1 MFQKGNMEVLAW
13 DQSSKGYW
21 HFWLTARQCLSM
33 SSKNRSGVRT
43 GKKWGP
49 IAPEQVNCA
58 FRQVKKGVLWSG
70 MQVKLGMVV
79 LLVDMPWTL
88 HAYWASNVVGA
99 TKNWNLL
106 AQWATGVHF
115 FHGLID
121 WQRRYVY
128 DINLKENTTT
138 IQFFYP
144 DFLFYNQKNTTL
156 GASLC

>member
-1 MFQKGNMEVLAW
+1 MLAQ

-21 HFWLTARQCLSM
+21 HFWFTARQCLSM

-58 FRQVKKGVLWSG
+58 LRQAKKGVLWSG

-79 LLVDMPWTL
+79 LLLDMPWTL

-115 FHGLID
+115 FSWPD
-121 WQRRYVY
+121 WLTEKICLWS
-128 DINLKENTTT
+128 INLKENTTT

-144 DFLFYNQKNTTL
+144 NFLFYNQKNTTL
-156 GASLC
+156 GAFSC